1 MAAEKKVTKLVDE
14 IKGLTVLELS
24 ELVKT
29 LQEELGVS
37 AMPVAAPTT
46 TGQTAGTEAAEG
58 PAPTGAGGIQTV
70 VLANA
75 GSNKIAVIKALRE
88 INPNLGL
95 KEAKDLAEAAPK
107 EILAD
112 VKAEEAQAAKTK
124 LEGAGA
130 TVELK

>member
-1 MAAEKKVTKLVDE
+1 MANLEKLVEE
-14 IKGLTVLELS
+14 IKGLSVMEVA

-37 AMPVAAPTT
+37 AMPVAAAAPAAPAN
-46 TGQTAGTEAAEG
+46 GEASGNGAEAAAG
-58 PAPTGAGGIQTV
+58 GAGVQTV

-75 GSNKIAVIKALRE
+75 GTNKIAVIKALRE

-107 EILAD
+107 EVVVD
-112 VKAEEAQAAKTK
+112 VKADEAKAAKEK
-124 LEGAGA
+124 LEAAGA